1 MAYVSSK
8 LVKSEQVTVRGTE
21 EFKASPGVGSADKRK
36 APCGRFF
43 RLLRAVFF
51 PSAVTIGTGISSA
64 VQERKPP
71 GYIKTG
77 CILKQAFQNKMF
89 LCCNNSL

>member
-8 LVKSEQVTVRGTE
+8 LVESGWGKDRAMVRGTE
-21 EFKASPGVGSADKRK
+21 EFKASPGDK
-36 APCGRFF
+36 GG
-43 RLLRAVFF
+43 LRVARSPVCCVHFF
-51 PSAVTIGTGISSA
+51 PSAGAAGIGIFSSI
-64 VQERKPP
+64 QERKPP

-89 LCCNNSL
+89 LCCSNSS